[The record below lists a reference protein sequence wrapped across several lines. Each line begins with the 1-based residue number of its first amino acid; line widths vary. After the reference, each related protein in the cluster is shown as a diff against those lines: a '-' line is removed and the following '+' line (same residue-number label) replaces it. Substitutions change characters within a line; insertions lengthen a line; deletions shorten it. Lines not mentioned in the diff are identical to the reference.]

1 MNVLLLTHERELG
14 KKTNTGDLVLSCF
27 SSPLNS
33 DDKTPSRAQRI
44 LWQRTEPNGYLLDK
58 IAQNEVAL
66 LYPASE
72 GESVESVENF
82 ETFIVLDSTWQES
95 RKIINKSPYLK
106 TMPKVSLSS
115 GRTSNFQRRK
125 NQVPGGLC
133 TAECVLELLKLKGR
147 IELAEQLEKEYEHF
161 NSSQ

>member
-14 KKTNTGDLVLSCF
+14 KKTNTGDLVLSCC
-27 SSPLNS
+27 SSSIN
-33 DDKTPSRAQRI
+33 DDNNTPTRAQRI
-44 LWQRTEPNGYLLDK
+44 LWQRTEPSGYLLDK

-66 LYPASE
+66 LYPAGE
-72 GESVESVENF
+72 GESMESVENF
-82 ETFIVLDSTWQES
+82 ETFVVLDSTWQES

-106 TMPKVSLSS
+106 NIPKVSLNTE
-115 GRTSNFQRRK
+115 RESNFLRRK

-147 IELAEQLEKEYEHF
+147 IELADQLEKEYERF

>member
-14 KKTNTGDLVLSCF
+14 KKSNTGELVLSCF
-27 SSPLNS
+27 SSSVGS
-33 DDKTPSRAQRI
+33 DNITPNRAQRI
-44 LWQRTEPNGYLLDK
+44 LWKRTEPSAYLLKK

-66 LYPASE
+66 LYPANG

-82 ETFIVLDSTWQES
+82 ETFVVLDSTWQES
-95 RKIINKSPYLK
+95 KKIINKSPYLK
-106 TMPKVSLSS
+106 TIPKVSINTA
-115 GRTSNFQRRK
+115 RTSNFQRRK

-147 IELAEQLEKEYEHF
+147 IELAEQLEKEYEQF
-161 NSSQ
+161 NTCQ

>member
-27 SSPLNS
+27 SAAMNS
-33 DDKTPSRAQRI
+33 NDNTPNCAQRI
-44 LWQRTEPNGYLLDK
+44 LWRRTEPSGYLLDK

-66 LYPASE
+66 LYPAGE
-72 GESVESVENF
+72 GESVESVEDF
-82 ETFIVLDSTWQES
+82 ETFVVLDSTWQES

-106 TMPKVSLSS
+106 TMPKVSLSTE
-115 GRTSNFQRRK
+115 RASNYQRRK
-125 NQVPGGLC
+125 NQVAGGLC

-147 IELAEQLEKEYEHF
+147 IELADRLEREYEHF

>member
-27 SSPLNS
+27 SSSISSESNAP
-33 DDKTPSRAQRI
+33 TRAQRI
-44 LWQRTEPNGYLLDK
+44 LWQRTEPSEYLLAK

-66 LYPASE
+66 LYPAGE

-82 ETFIVLDSTWQES
+82 ETFLVLDSTWQES

-106 TMPKVSLSS
+106 AIPKVSLNTE
-115 GRTSNFQRRK
+115 RASNFQRRK
-125 NQVPGGLC
+125 NQVLGGLC

-147 IELAEQLEKEYEHF
+147 IELAERLEREYEHF

>member
-14 KKTNTGDLVLSCF
+14 KKTNTGNLVLSCF
-27 SSPLNS
+27 SSSLNS
-33 DDKTPSRAQRI
+33 DDNTPNCAQRI
-44 LWQRTEPNGYLLDK
+44 LWQRTEPSAYLLEK

-66 LYPASE
+66 LYPAGE
-72 GESVESVENF
+72 GESVDRVENF
-82 ETFIVLDSTWQES
+82 ETFVVLDSTWQQS

-106 TMPKVSLSS
+106 LMPKVSLNA
-115 GRTSNFQRRK
+115 GRASNFQRRR

>member
-27 SSPLNS
+27 SASI
-33 DDKTPSRAQRI
+33 DDDNNTPTRAQRI
-44 LWQRTEPNGYLLDK
+44 LWQRTEPSGYLLDK

-66 LYPASE
+66 LYPAGE
-72 GESVESVENF
+72 GESMESIENF
-82 ETFIVLDSTWQES
+82 ETFVVLDSTWQES

-106 TMPKVSLSS
+106 NIPKVSLNTE
-115 GRTSNFQRRK
+115 RESNFLRRK

-147 IELAEQLEKEYEHF
+147 IELADQLEKEYERF